1 MSSGWKQGAVEGEEA
16 YATLLNNAGA
26 VRAICAAVEG
36 TLGPKG
42 LDTMLVGGQGEVIIT
57 NDGVTILE
65 KMDVT
70 HPAARLM
77 VGVAQSQQR
86 FVGDGTT
93 TATVLAGALVAECVA
108 HVTRGVPVAKV
119 VRGLQDGVACAVSS
133 LRERSRAVAGTDD
146 PMLARIAYTAGREQ
160 GDIAALVM
168 DAAQQLGL
176 GQLSEEAYRF
186 SDSVLAHA
194 DAVSEVWP
202 GIVLRAMPM
211 NPGAAEQVRRA
222 KVLVLR
228 DALEPE
234 AVAEEALVT
243 ESGFQRYMHLR
254 EQFREDVRKLAELGV
269 GLVAADRGVDPE
281 AEQICSDYGIMVLQ
295 RVAKRELEALC
306 TYTGAKPLRR
316 MALKKSVDELRT
328 GLGYA
333 DHVLFDEQLDF
344 VKISGGAGARNVTVI
359 VGASTQEVVGERTR
373 IAKDA
378 ASAVQAAVR
387 NGYVPG
393 GGAVEMAISQV
404 VEKSRESVTG
414 MESFGI
420 QAVAS
425 AIRKPLGQMV
435 LNSGYNPL
443 EKVEAL
449 RAEQLRTG
457 SDELGVNCDTGE
469 LMNMMEAG
477 VVDPTRVKIHALQSA
492 GEVAAAVL
500 RIHTVIKM
508 K

>member
-1 MSSGWKQGAVEGEEA
+1 
-16 YATLLNNAGA
+16 
-26 VRAICAAVEG
+26 
-36 TLGPKG
+36 
-42 LDTMLVGGQGEVIIT
+42 MLVGGQGEVIIT

-86 FVGDGTT
+86 YVGDGTT

-119 VRGLQDGVACAVSS
+119 VRGLQDGVATAVLS
-133 LRERSRAVAGTDD
+133 LRERSRAVAGIDD
-146 PMLARIAYTAGREQ
+146 PVLARIAYTAGREQ
-160 GDIAALVM
+160 RDIAALVLE
-168 DAAQQLGL
+168 AAQQLGL
-176 GQLSEEAYRF
+176 EQLSEEAYRF

-211 NPGAAEQVRRA
+211 NPGAAVEHIRRA

-228 DALEPE
+228 DELAPE

-243 ESGFQRYMHLR
+243 EAGFQQYMHLR
-254 EQFREDVRKLAELGV
+254 ELFREDVRKLVELGV
-269 GLVAADRGVDPE
+269 GLIAADRGVDPE
-281 AEQICSDYGIMVLQ
+281 AEQICSDHGIMVLQ
-295 RVAKRELEALC
+295 RVPKRELEALC

-316 MALKKSVDELRT
+316 MALKKSVEELRH

-333 DHVLFDEQLDF
+333 EELFYDDELDF
-344 VKISGGAGARNVTVI
+344 VKISGGGGARNVTVI

-387 NGYVPG
+387 GGYVPG
-393 GGAVEMAISQV
+393 GGAVEMAIAQA
-404 VEKSRESVTG
+404 VEKSRECVTG

-420 QAVAS
+420 QAVAA
-425 AIRKPLGQMV
+425 AIRKPLGQMM

-449 RAEQLRTG
+449 RAEQLLTG
-457 SDELGVNCDTGE
+457 SDEIGVNCDTGE
-469 LMNMMEAG
+469 LVNMMEAG
-477 VVDPTRVKIHALQSA
+477 VIDPTNVKIHALRSA